1 MTGSQYKNVA
11 QWTLANT
18 PAIEAADSVA
28 AARAI
33 FNNLGVAFPNG
44 SCEEILLIL
53 MSEDYMGWTPCTCR
67 QAQEYANAGVAA
79 VGVDTDHV
87 VVILPDESAD
97 SVIASAD
104 AVSSAS
110 AKQTSDIAATERL
123 GTQFFAYSSG
133 TNTGSG
139 SGGSTTTV
147 TPTYPY
153 VDIPQDG
160 DIGTYIIYMGYH
172 TITSPSSNQYR
183 LKIHANNSGRYSIA
197 NPEYYSLID
206 GRIVIATKSNI
217 GGQLPV
223 AIGDYVNVRFQKSN
237 GVISEYHCIIGDFK
251 GDDAPNIWGH
261 YDGRNVV
268 EMIYHN
274 YDPPIGYNSPKN
286 DPWGSGRVTRITKVG
301 NYGKYI

>member
-18 PAIEAADSVA
+18 PGVEAMDSA
-28 AARAI
+28 SSARMI

-44 SCEEILLIL
+44 SCEEILLTL
-53 MSEDYMGWTPCTCR
+53 MSEDYMGWTSCTCR

-79 VGVDTDHV
+79 VGVDTSRV
-87 VVILPDESAD
+87 VVILPDESVDGVVA
-97 SVIASAD
+97 
-104 AVSSAS
+104 SAS
-110 AKQTSDIAATERL
+110 AMETSEIAATERM
-123 GTQFFAYSSG
+123 GMQFFTYGSG
-133 TNTGSG
+133 TGTGTG

-147 TPTYPY
+147 EYPY

-268 EMIYHN
+268 EMIYHD
-274 YDPPIGYNSPKN
+274 YDPPAGYNSPKN

-301 NYGKYI
+301 NYGTYM